1 MARVTLRITGT
12 QLLCQ
17 DEHPSLLAALESHNV
32 AVEYQ
37 CREGYC
43 GSCRTRLVA
52 GQVDWIAE
60 PLAFIQPG
68 KFCPVVAGQKAILK
82 SSCDRV
88 LAPDTTL
95 MRLIWPTTITWRSN
109 TLSPA
114 PSPLWGLAPD
124 IFPAGGSHD

>member
-1 MARVTLRITGT
+1 MGRVTLRITGT

-32 AVEYQ
+32 EVEYQ

-52 GQVDWIAE
+52 GQVDWITE

-68 KFCPVVAGQKAILK
+68 EILPAAAGQRRYRNRDVTQCNSLVETKGITPRFFICTAY
-82 SSCDRV
+82 S
-88 LAPDTTL
+88 APASTTS
-95 MRLIWPTTITWRSN
+95 TA
-109 TLSPA
+109 PA
-114 PSPLWGLAPD
+114 T
-124 IFPAGGSHD
+124 

>member
-17 DEHPSLLAALESHNV
+17 DEHPSLMAALESHNV

-68 KFCPVVAGQKAILK
+68 EILPCCCRAKGDIEIELK
-82 SSCDRV
+82 SDDLEFV
-88 LAPDTTL
+88 EEQLNK
-95 MRLIWPTTITWRSN
+95 WREE
-109 TLSPA
+109 L
-114 PSPLWGLAPD
+114 LQD
-124 IFPAGGSHD
+124 K

>member
-52 GQVDWIAE
+52 GQVDWIVPCCCRAK
-60 PLAFIQPG
+60 G
-68 KFCPVVAGQKAILK
+68 
-82 SSCDRV
+82 
-88 LAPDTTL
+88 
-95 MRLIWPTTITWRSN
+95 
-109 TLSPA
+109 
-114 PSPLWGLAPD
+114 D
-124 IFPAGGSHD
+124 IEIEM

>member
-43 GSCRTRLVA
+43 GSCRTRKL
-52 GQVDWIAE
+52 
-60 PLAFIQPG
+60 
-68 KFCPVVAGQKAILK
+68 
-82 SSCDRV
+82 
-88 LAPDTTL
+88 T
-95 MRLIWPTTITWRSN
+95 
-109 TLSPA
+109 
-114 PSPLWGLAPD
+114 GLPNR
-124 IFPAGGSHD
+124 

>member
-43 GSCRTRLVA
+43 GLVA
-52 GQVDWIAE
+52 PDWSQA
-60 PLAFIQPG
+60 
-68 KFCPVVAGQKAILK
+68 
-82 SSCDRV
+82 RW
-88 LAPDTTL
+88 T
-95 MRLIWPTTITWRSN
+95 
-109 TLSPA
+109 
-114 PSPLWGLAPD
+114 GLPN
-124 IFPAGGSHD
+124 H

>member
-52 GQVDWIAE
+52 GQGLDCRTVS
-60 PLAFIQPG
+60 LYS
-68 KFCPVVAGQKAILK
+68 AGEILPCCCRAK
-82 SSCDRV
+82 
-88 LAPDTTL
+88 
-95 MRLIWPTTITWRSN
+95 
-109 TLSPA
+109 
-114 PSPLWGLAPD
+114 GD
-124 IFPAGGSHD
+124 IEIEL

>member
-43 GSCRTRLVA
+43 VSFYSA
-52 GQVDWIAE
+52 GGNFA
-60 PLAFIQPG
+60 LLLPG
-68 KFCPVVAGQKAILK
+68 K
-82 SSCDRV
+82 R
-88 LAPDTTL
+88 
-95 MRLIWPTTITWRSN
+95 RY
-109 TLSPA
+109 
-114 PSPLWGLAPD
+114 
-124 IFPAGGSHD
+124 

>member
-1 MARVTLRITGT
+1 MGRVTLRITGT

-32 AVEYQ
+32 EVEYQ

-52 GQVDWIAE
+52 GQVDWITE

-68 KFCPVVAGQKAILK
+68 KRRYRNRDVTQCNSLVETNGITPRFFICTAY
-82 SSCDRV
+82 S
-88 LAPDTTL
+88 APASTT
-95 MRLIWPTTITWRSN
+95 N
-109 TLSPA
+109 TAPA
-114 PSPLWGLAPD
+114 T
-124 IFPAGGSHD
+124 